1 MRPDDRLGGH
11 LVSGHIDGV
20 GRVRGI
26 VDDARAQRWAFDA
39 RAPLHRY
46 IARKGSICVD
56 GVSLTVNAIDDSGF
70 EVALIPHTIEH
81 TAFAQA
87 KEDRKSTRLN
97 SSH

>member
-1 MRPDDRLGGH
+1 MVYCVVCVFVLFFKPKTAYEMRISDWSSDVCSSDL
-11 LVSGHIDGV
+11 
-20 GRVRGI
+20 

-39 RAPLHRY
+39 PAPLHRY

-87 KEDRKSTRLN
+87 KAG
-97 SSH
+97 